1 MGLHGNHQGER
12 RTKAP
17 VLGKDR
23 LAAHSSGSSR
33 TEPAE
38 GPHGQAP
45 CHAVPGGV
53 GTQRAKERTQLR
65 HGTQVHDKGPKCLCK
80 QYRLGVSPKGHG
92 LHEHTHLLTS
102 EGSRAALLFCLTPSR
117 YWSSEH
123 RQPCPEGTPPA
134 GGSNDHIPQVIP
146 FQLFVVPFP
155 CLLCC
160 LVLKIFAHSLFF

>member
-1 MGLHGNHQGER
+1 MAITRERGGRRPQCWGRTGSQPTAAGRVGRSQRKVLHW
-12 RTKAP
+12 
-17 VLGKDR
+17 
-23 LAAHSSGSSR
+23 
-33 TEPAE
+33 
-38 GPHGQAP
+38 QAP
-45 CHAVPGGV
+45 CCAVPGGV
-53 GTQRAKERTQLR
+53 GTQGAKERTQLR
-65 HGTQVHDKGPKCLCK
+65 HGTQAHDKGPKCLCK
-80 QYRLGVSPKGHG
+80 QYRLGVLPKGHG
-92 LHEHTHLLTS
+92 LHEHTHLLTG

-155 CLLCC
+155 CLLYC